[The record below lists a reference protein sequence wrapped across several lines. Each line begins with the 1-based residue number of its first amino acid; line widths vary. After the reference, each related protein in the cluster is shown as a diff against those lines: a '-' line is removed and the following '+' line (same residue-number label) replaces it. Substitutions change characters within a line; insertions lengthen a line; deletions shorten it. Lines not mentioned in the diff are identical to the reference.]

1 MTKLSKTKFS
11 FLILLMVFITSCIS
25 DYDVDDY
32 DDQACKLIQLKMKG
46 RITSVGISKRYLFDV
61 DSSKEYFPF
70 SFEFSKDSYREI
82 YEVEKGNIVMQPKV
96 GDSIFKQAGSRFIK
110 FKRHGK
116 IFVESIRPNVC
127 H

>member
-1 MTKLSKTKFS
+1 MLSKTKFS
-11 FLILLMVFITSCIS
+11 FLILLMIFITGCLIN
-25 DYDVDDY
+25 DGGDDF

-46 RITSVGISKRYLFDV
+46 RITSVVVSKRYLFNV
-61 DSSKEYFPF
+61 DSAKEYFPF
-70 SFEFSKDSYREI
+70 SFEFSEDSYREI
-82 YEVEKGNIVMQPKV
+82 YEVEKGNIVMMPKV

-116 IFVESIRPNVC
+116 IFIESIRPNVC